1 MSNVIVLT
9 GRCGRDFEVKYT
21 PAGKAIGGVSIAADD
36 GYGDNKKS
44 FWVNVKL
51 FGERAEKI
59 AQYITKGSQITVSGR
74 FVVEEWTGNDGVKHQ
89 QPTIIANEIDLPPK
103 AQQGQPQGQQ
113 QQQPQRPQQQR
124 QPQGGY
130 ASAGS
135 QPMSNEPPIDWEDNI
150 PF

>member
-103 AQQGQPQGQQ
+103 AQQGQPQVQP
-113 QQQPQRPQQQR
+113 QPQRQQQQR
-124 QPQGGY
+124 QTQGGY

-135 QPMSNEPPIDWEDNI
+135 QPMSNEPPMDWEDDI